1 VIVQKSLAEGF
12 GLTVA
17 EGMWKSRPVLAGR
30 VGGIQDQIDDGR
42 TGVLIGDPRD
52 LARFGAE
59 LTDLLRDPGRRAE
72 LGRNAH
78 EAVRERFLLAR
89 YLVQL
94 VEIAHDVVVERD
106 ARSEAL

>member
-1 VIVQKSLAEGF
+1 
-12 GLTVA
+12 
-17 EGMWKSRPVLAGR
+17 VLAGR

-42 TGVLIGDPRD
+42 TGVLIDDPRD
-52 LARFGAE
+52 LATFGAA
-59 LTDLLRDPGRRAE
+59 LTGLLRDPARESE

-94 VEIAHDVVVERD
+94 VGIVDDVAGERD